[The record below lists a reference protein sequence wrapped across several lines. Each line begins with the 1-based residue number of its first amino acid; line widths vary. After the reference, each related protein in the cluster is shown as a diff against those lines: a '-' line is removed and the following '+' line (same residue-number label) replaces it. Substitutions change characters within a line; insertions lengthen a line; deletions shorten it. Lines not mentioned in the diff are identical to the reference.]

1 MSAIDIRK
9 TSYEK
14 IFGLPA
20 VFPLK
25 KKRTVWKRF
34 PLKYRNKQK
43 EKKRI
48 QIRFRIKRHRFLTVF
63 LIRNSNA
70 I

>member
-34 PLKYRNKQK
+34 PYSTGTNK
-43 EKKRI
+43 KKRI

-63 LIRNSNA
+63 LMRNSNA